1 MSAKGSENTNAA
13 DKDAEHIVPAE
24 VSENDSTKPVDE
36 TKVVI
41 EESSNTEYRENSH
54 MKYSPSQ
61 QEQEEQQ
68 SVSTKAKE
76 AGQSFKDMIKSL
88 GRKAIAKTEEKT
100 RELKDKSAET
110 VGIGPQKDARDIKA
124 LKTHAEN
131 IVMVFEQ
138 TMAELGREDYES
150 QERLLTGYKKLLEE
164 QINVINSK
172 LKIAKRLK
180 DSSRGR
186 QLVAHMQKDVR
197 R

>member
-24 VSENDSTKPVDE
+24 VSENDSTKPVEE
-36 TKVVI
+36 TKVVN
-41 EESSNTEYRENSH
+41 EESSNTGYRENSD

-76 AGQSFKDMIKSL
+76 AGQSFKDMMKSL

-124 LKTHAEN
+124 LKTYADN

-138 TMAELGREDYES
+138 TMAEIGREDYES

-164 QINVINSK
+164 QINVINS
-172 LKIAKRLK
+172 
-180 DSSRGR
+180 
-186 QLVAHMQKDVR
+186 
-197 R
+197 

>member
-1 MSAKGSENTNAA
+1 
-13 DKDAEHIVPAE
+13 
-24 VSENDSTKPVDE
+24 
-36 TKVVI
+36 VI
-41 EESSNTEYRENSH
+41 EESSNTGYRENSH

>member
-13 DKDAEHIVPAE
+13 DKDSEHTVPAE

-76 AGQSFKDMIKSL
+76 AGQSFKDMKSL

-110 VGIGPQKDARDIKA
+110 VGIGPQKDAIDIKA

-138 TMAELGREDYES
+138 TMAEIGSEDYES

-180 DSSRGR
+180 DSSRG
-186 QLVAHMQKDVR
+186 
-197 R
+197 

>member
-1 MSAKGSENTNAA
+1 MNAKGSENTNAT
-13 DKDAEHIVPAE
+13 DKDAEHTVPAE
-24 VSENDSTKPVDE
+24 VSENDSTKPVKE
-36 TKVVI
+36 TKVVNV
-41 EESSNTEYRENSH
+41 ESSNTGYRENSD

-180 DSSRGR
+180 DSSRG
-186 QLVAHMQKDVR
+186 
-197 R
+197 